1 MVKLETNAINS
12 ILTVDDHEFI
22 ISNELADY
30 ITKSDS
36 LNDEIIEV
44 TTSKTGVVTLKIKS
58 LTYSINNKEKVL
70 NLYKTSNN
78 TNTKEKSTMRVFI
91 KFMNKK
97 NKNADGKPT
106 KFESLILRTVRP
118 LLKDKE
124 FGSIDEVKAVV
135 YDSLKP
141 YMTDESKWTIEDNTK
156 TVGLVVKNEYK
167 KENFERPALNM
178 FFINVAQVA
187 EG

>member
-1 MVKLETNAINS
+1 MVKLETNATNS

-30 ITKSDS
+30 ITESDS
-36 LNDEIIEV
+36 LNDETIEAN
-44 TTSKTGVVTLKIKS
+44 TSKTGIITLKIKS

-78 TNTKEKSTMRVFI
+78 TNTKEKYTMKVFI

-97 NKNADGKPT
+97 NKNTDKPT

-124 FGSIDEVKAVV
+124 FDSIDEVKAVV

-141 YMTDESKWTIEDNTK
+141 YMTEESKWTIEDNNK

-167 KENFERPALNM
+167 KANFDRPAMNM
-178 FFINVAQVA
+178 FFINVAQTVS
-187 EG
+187 E